1 MVYKVLCVNAHICA
15 KAGVLMTQ
23 KTKWLLTAL
32 VVIAIGALAV
42 ILVKAPAAPG
52 PGGDH
57 SPSTEETA
65 LSTEEV

>member
-1 MVYKVLCVNAHICA
+1 
-15 KAGVLMTQ
+15 MTQ

-52 PGGDH
+52 PGGEN
-57 SPSTEETA
+57 SPSTEETTPTD
-65 LSTEEV
+65 L